1 MGNNSVSNNN
11 SPNSFNNNSNSYFKG
26 ELNTNDNKTLPL
38 ENDNYSSLK
47 EFYDASD
54 ETPVGGFEEFET
66 HNVTYLIKDFTLSN
80 QMKQTIKKIV
90 DDYEKE
96 YPDKERGIKG
106 ILEATK
112 FLKKYEGTEYA
123 QGYTLDVQ
131 GIKNNFKLELAR
143 RGYTY
148 STNYTNKYYLKNGKI
163 YTAKFKK

>member
-1 MGNNSVSNNN
+1 MGKSRKTNSNPT
-11 SPNSFNNNSNSYFKG
+11 PNSQFNG
-26 ELNTNDNKTLPL
+26 ELNTTDNKTLPL
-38 ENDNYSSLK
+38 ENNNYASLK
-47 EFYDASD
+47 EFYEASD

-66 HNVTYLIKDFTLSN
+66 HNATYLIKDSTLSD
-80 QMKQTIKKIV
+80 QLKQTVKQIA

-112 FLKKYEGTEYA
+112 FLKKYNGTEYA

-148 STNYTNKYYLKNGKI
+148 STNYTKKYYLHDGKI
-163 YTAKFKK
+163 YTAKFKQ